1 MVRDPE
7 AVLSFSESAGR
18 SDGGECVAGNV
29 SQAGQSVASRT
40 LSRLGA
46 FDTTHRRLTMT
57 AMARRADL
65 PVPTAYRLVNELQ
78 EWGALARTPTGDYV
92 IGRRLWDV
100 GLLEPTQSGLR
111 VIASPFLHVLYVATL
126 STVQLAVREGTQALY
141 LVLLAGHA
149 SVPVVSKIGSRLPLH
164 ATGVGKVLLAHA
176 PASVQAQVLSH
187 LHRVTAHTVV
197 HAGVLK
203 AQLAKVRRD
212 GYATTVE
219 EMTLG
224 ACSVAVPV
232 FREDTAVAALG
243 LVVPSLKRDKLRLV
257 SALQVAAQGI
267 SRSLA

>member
-1 MVRDPE
+1 M
-7 AVLSFSESAGR
+7 
-18 SDGGECVAGNV
+18 AGNV

-40 LSRLGA
+40 LSLLGA
-46 FDTTHRRLTMT
+46 FDTTHRRLTLT
-57 AMARRADL
+57 EMARRADL

-78 EWGALARTPTGDYV
+78 EWGALTRTPSGEYV

-100 GLLEPTQSGLR
+100 GLLAPTQTGLR
-111 VIASPFLHVLYVATL
+111 EIASPFLHDLYGATL
-126 STVQLAVREGTQALY
+126 STVHLAVREGTQALY
-141 LVLLAGHA
+141 LDRLAGHA

-176 PASVQAQVLSH
+176 PASVQAEVLSH
-187 LHRVTAHTVV
+187 LSRVTAHTVV

-203 AQLAKVRRD
+203 AQLTKVHRD

-232 FREDTAVAALG
+232 FREETVVAALG
-243 LVVPSLKRDKLRLV
+243 LVVPTLKRDKLRLV
-257 SALQVAAQGI
+257 SALNVAAQGI
-267 SRSLA
+267 SRSLSGATPGTARPTFG